1 MGGETELS
9 VEAMIIEL
17 RETLMAGR
25 FATVRSAR
33 STPIYLRDC
42 ALACAAARA
51 VGGNH
56 EIDGSRRTT

>member
-1 MGGETELS
+1 
-9 VEAMIIEL
+9 MIIEL